1 MKQRDNEQGMN
12 YWKKEIMKKEGMIER
27 KGWWMDEDRE
37 REERSI
43 QWPADDSVALRTI
56 LNKKSLSWAK

>member
-37 REERSI
+37 RER
-43 QWPADDSVALRTI
+43 R
-56 LNKKSLSWAK
+56 KKHPMASGWFSGSTHDTK